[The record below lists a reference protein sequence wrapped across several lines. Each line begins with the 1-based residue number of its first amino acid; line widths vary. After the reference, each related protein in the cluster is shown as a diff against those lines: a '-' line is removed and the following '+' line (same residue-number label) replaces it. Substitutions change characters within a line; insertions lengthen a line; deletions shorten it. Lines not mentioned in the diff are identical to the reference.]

1 MSNTDAAT
9 LARTA
14 GVVRNCYLLII
25 ANAVWLL
32 LPVIG
37 LLTGNNL
44 NMMLGALLVAGASL
58 FLSNNYIGKR
68 WYYSSSEAKNT
79 VFQSHLENI
88 DNIGFIT
95 FFVSLI
101 SGLAFL
107 ISTVFILN
115 IFKSQSG
122 FYMFLAVDI
131 VMSVLLIALA
141 FWVVKHASSGL
152 ALAGK
157 SQEFKYEKIANL
169 F

>member
-9 LARTA
+9 LAKTA

-44 NMMLGALLVAGASL
+44 NVMLAALLAAGTSL
-58 FLSNNYIGKR
+58 FLTNNYIGKR

-79 VFQSHLENI
+79 VYQSHLENI

-101 SGLAFL
+101 AGLAFL
-107 ISTVFILN
+107 ITTVFILN

-122 FYMFLAVDI
+122 FYLFLAVDV
-131 VMSVLLIALA
+131 VMSILLIALA
-141 FWVVKHASSGL
+141 YWVVKNASSGL
-152 ALAGK
+152 ALSGK